1 MTRARGGQAIEAVTR
16 RYRRRRGSGA
26 ARVLALG
33 AALVT
38 TAMLTPGV
46 AAASST
52 QESGFQDDDLL
63 IYNSQAGMET
73 TLDTLQA
80 LGVQRVRVS
89 VLWALVAPGAL
100 SKTRPSFDASDPAAY
115 PPGAWNRYDALV
127 AAAAKRGIAVNFDL
141 MAPAP
146 LWATGRPTRSDIENI
161 YRPSADEFALF
172 ARAVGRRY
180 SGSYTLRPP
189 PAPPPPPSPPPDNG
203 GLLGMLLGPNH
214 QQQQPA
220 PPPQPPGVTLPRVDY
235 WSIGNEPNQGGWLA
249 PQWAPPPGGGALVE
263 TSPQLYRGLLDAA
276 WSGLAATGHSGDTI
290 LIGETAPKGLR
301 VRGETRAMAPL
312 PFVRALYCVDS
323 RLRPLRGGAA
333 ADRGCPTS
341 SAGTAHF
348 APDHPALFEASGWA
362 HHPYEL
368 TFAPAQVPRHRDYVT
383 IANLDGL
390 TAALNMIRSVYRR
403 AGGLPLYL
411 TEFGYMTDPPN
422 PAGVT
427 PAQQAAYVN
436 EAEFIAYSNPRV
448 RSWSQFLL
456 VDDRPLPGRNGVTSG
471 YGATFQT
478 GLMYLSGGHKPAF
491 DAYRM
496 AVDVPTPNVRRGH
509 AIAVWGIVRNAPS
522 AGAQAVQIQLAP
534 ARSSS
539 FRTLASTST
548 RPRPAYFSTH
558 VRLSSSGRLR
568 IAWRNPA
575 SGLWQYSRVVGV
587 QAR

>member
-1 MTRARGGQAIEAVTR
+1 MTRAGDGQAIGQVPHRHRHR
-16 RYRRRRGSGA
+16 RARGA
-26 ARVLALG
+26 ARVLAVG
-33 AALVT
+33 AALLAT
-38 TAMLTPGV
+38 TMLTPG
-46 AAASST
+46 AAVASST

-73 TLDTLQA
+73 TLDMLQA

-89 VLWALVAPGAL
+89 VFWAIVAPNAL

-115 PPGAWNRYDALV
+115 PPGAWSRYDALV

-141 MAPAP
+141 MPPAP
-146 LWATGRPTRSDIENI
+146 LWATGRPPRSDIEDI
-161 YRPSADEFALF
+161 YRPSPAEFGLF

-180 SGSYTLRPP
+180 SGSYTLAS
-189 PAPPPPPSPPPDNG
+189 PAPPAVPPSPPPPDGGFLG
-203 GLLGMLLGPNH
+203 GLFGPSH

-263 TSPQLYRGLLDAA
+263 TSPQVYRALLDAA
-276 WSGLAATGHSGDTI
+276 WSGLAATGHGSDTV
-290 LIGETAPKGLR
+290 LIGETAPKGLS

-341 SAGTAHF
+341 ATGTAHF
-348 APDHPALFEASGWA
+348 APDHPALFDATGWA

-368 TFAPAQVPRHRDYVT
+368 AFAPAQAPRNRDYVT
-383 IANLDGL
+383 IANLGRL
-390 TAALNMIRSVYRR
+390 TATLDTIRRVYRR
-403 AGGLPLYL
+403 PGGLPLYL

-422 PAGVT
+422 PAGVS
-427 PAQQAAYVN
+427 PEQQAAYLN
-436 EAEFIAYSNPRV
+436 QAEFIAYSNSHV
-448 RSWSQFLL
+448 RSWPQFLL
-456 VDDRPLPGRNGVTSG
+456 VDDRPLPGRNGVRSG

-496 AVDVPTPNVRRGH
+496 AVDVPRPSVRRGH
-509 AIAVWGIVRNAPS
+509 AISVWGIVRNAP
-522 AGAQAVQIQLAP
+522 AGGAQGVQIQLAAP
-534 ARSSS
+534 HSND

-548 RPRPAYFSTH
+548 QTRPAYFHTR
-558 VRLSSSGRLR
+558 VRLSNSGRLR

-575 SGLWQYSRVVGV
+575 TGVWQHSRIVGV

>member
-1 MTRARGGQAIEAVTR
+1 VARRRPRRGG
-16 RYRRRRGSGA
+16 
-26 ARVLALG
+26 
-33 AALVT
+33 
-38 TAMLTPGV
+38 
-46 AAASST
+46 
-52 QESGFQDDDLL
+52 
-63 IYNSQAGMET
+63 
-73 TLDTLQA
+73 
-80 LGVQRVRVS
+80 
-89 VLWALVAPGAL
+89 
-100 SKTRPSFDASDPAAY
+100 
-115 PPGAWNRYDALV
+115 
-127 AAAAKRGIAVNFDL
+127 
-141 MAPAP
+141 
-146 LWATGRPTRSDIENI
+146 
-161 YRPSADEFALF
+161 
-172 ARAVGRRY
+172 
-180 SGSYTLRPP
+180 PP
-189 PAPPPPPSPPPDNG
+189 P
-203 GLLGMLLGPNH
+203 
-214 QQQQPA
+214 
-220 PPPQPPGVTLPRVDY
+220 
-235 WSIGNEPNQGGWLA
+235 
-249 PQWAPPPGGGALVE
+249 
-263 TSPQLYRGLLDAA
+263 
-276 WSGLAATGHSGDTI
+276 
-290 LIGETAPKGLR
+290 
-301 VRGETRAMAPL
+301 
-312 PFVRALYCVDS
+312 
-323 RLRPLRGGAA
+323 
-333 ADRGCPTS
+333 DRGCPTS

-390 TAALNMIRSVYRR
+390 TAALNMIRGVYRR

-534 ARSSS
+534 AHSSS